1 MAAESPP
8 ETRGEPSTLKWP
20 EFGRGEPPD
29 FKWKWPLTHAERIVE
44 LQELLTTRYWT
55 LQYPN
60 IQGAIDYHSGFP
72 ADELC
77 SRERTHFTD
86 GKLVPRE
93 DIKFPFWMEVK
104 PPSYLNIRS
113 YAYLIYRAATLGGC
127 NLE

>member
-20 EFGRGEPPD
+20 TFDRGEPPN

-44 LQELLTTRYWT
+44 LQELLTTRYWA

-60 IQGAIDYHSGFP
+60 IQGAIDYHRGFP

-77 SRERTHFTD
+77 SRERTCFTD

-93 DIKFPFWMEVK
+93 DIKFPFWMEVQ
-104 PPSYLNIRS
+104 PPSYLKIRS
-113 YAYLIYRAATLGGC
+113 YANLIYRAATLGGC
-127 NLE
+127 C